1 MPDAIKLPAGP
12 GPRPLVSV
20 VIPVYNRC
28 PFIRETIES
37 VMQQGYEPLEIVV
50 VDDGSTDG
58 SFEVLEGL
66 EKKGYIHLLTHAD
79 RGNLGQSASLN
90 LAIRNARGEF
100 IAVLDSDDLFADDK
114 IPSQLEFL
122 QANPDVGMVY
132 GQGHAVDAR
141 GEFLFKVPGDGHEEP
156 GDPNRLLLDC
166 YMALPGGAL
175 IRKSVLEQVGLFE
188 ESFRAGQDHDMAL
201 RIMEATKVAYLPK
214 LAFYYRKH
222 GDSISA
228 KGRERRWRTGMEI
241 LRRAAE
247 RYPYKR
253 STLRKRK
260 AVLHFRLGQTY
271 WRESGKLKS
280 ISHLLMAG
288 VLDPLRAVGVI
299 LGREK
304 A

>member
-1 MPDAIKLPAGP
+1 MTRYGVSLMQV
-12 GPRPLVSV
+12 RPLVSV

-28 PFIRETIES
+28 AYIGKAIES
-37 VMQQGYEPLEIVV
+37 VLIQNYEPLEIVV

-58 SFEVLEGL
+58 SFEILGELAKEGA
-66 EKKGYIHLLTHAD
+66 IHLLTHPG
-79 RGNLGQSASLN
+79 RENLGQSASLN
-90 LAIRNARGEF
+90 LALENARGEF
-100 IAVLDSDDLFADDK
+100 VAVLDSDDLFAAEK

-132 GQGHAVDAR
+132 GQGHAVDAD

-188 ESFRAGQDHDMAL
+188 VNFRAGQDHDMAL

-222 GDSISA
+222 GDSIST
-228 KGRERRWRTGMEI
+228 KGLERRWKTGLEI
-241 LRRAAE
+241 LRRASE
-247 RYPYKR
+247 RYPYKK
-253 STLRKRK
+253 STLRKRR

-271 WRESGKLKS
+271 WRESGKLRA
-280 ISHLLMAG
+280 IRHLLAAG
-288 VLDPLRAVGVI
+288 ILDPLRSVGVI